1 MTRASNVGRT
11 EDELVF
17 KALADSTRRDLL
29 DVLRRGPRTTGE
41 LCARHPEM
49 SRFGVMDHI
58 RVLVEAGL
66 ILVERAGRERLNYL
80 NPVPIQ
86 GIHDRWITRFARM
99 EAVSLLALKAAAEEN
114 ER

>member
-1 MTRASNVGRT
+1 MTRASNAGRT

-86 GIHDRWITRFARM
+86 GIHDRWITRFAGM
-99 EAVSLLALKAAAEEN
+99 EAVSLLALKVAAEEN
-114 ER
+114 TR